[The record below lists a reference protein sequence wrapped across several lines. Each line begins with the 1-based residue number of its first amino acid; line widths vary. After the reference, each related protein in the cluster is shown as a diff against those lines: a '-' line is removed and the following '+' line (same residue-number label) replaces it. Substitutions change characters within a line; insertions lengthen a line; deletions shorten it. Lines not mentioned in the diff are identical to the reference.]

1 MTVVTQEQKVAAD
14 KKARRDWYKKIAAQ
28 RREEGLKRS
37 FKASLKR
44 QYIMGV
50 SVPSKRDIMSELR
63 ADLININQQCVG
75 EGLDPIFADEDD
87 QPMPKLPTPVE

>member
-1 MTVVTQEQKVAAD
+1 MTEAQKVTAA
-14 KKARRDWYKKIAAQ
+14 KIAKRKWYKQLAAV

-44 QYIMGV
+44 EYIMGV
-50 SVPSKRDIMSELR
+50 SVPSKRDIMSGLR

-75 EGLDPIFADEDD
+75 EGLDPIFVDEDE
-87 QPMPKLPTPVE
+87 QPVTLPTPAAE